1 MGNVKS
7 KSKPK
12 PKRENKGTRM
22 GREILTG
29 LDEVLRYFRGEPN
42 GVKATWVELTPTQL
56 AIRELIDARKEAGM
70 SIPDV
75 AAASGL
81 TAAWIRRLETAR
93 INSPTVD
100 ALSKYARAVGREL
113 RMSLQPTGPKRSA
126 ASK

>member
-1 MGNVKS
+1 MGKV

-12 PKRENKGTRM
+12 GKAKGTRM
-22 GREILTG
+22 GREILAG
-29 LDEVLRYFRGEPN
+29 LDEILRYFRGEPN

-93 INSPTVD
+93 VTNPTVD

-113 RMSLQPTGPKRSA
+113 RMSLEPGKAERPA
-126 ASK
+126 ASKSK

>member
-1 MGNVKS
+1 MPKVKV
-7 KSKPK
+7 KKTK
-12 PKRENKGTRM
+12 EKRPPLAERLM
-22 GREILTG
+22 EG
-29 LDEVLRYFRGEPN
+29 LDEVARFFRGEPN

-56 AIRELIDARKEAGM
+56 AVRELIDARTEAGM

-81 TAAWIRRLETAR
+81 TAAWIKRLETGR
-93 INSPTVD
+93 ISSPTVD

-113 RMSLQPTGPKRSA
+113 RMSLKPAAPKRAA

>member
-1 MGNVKS
+1 MGKM

-12 PKRENKGTRM
+12 SKAKGTRV
-22 GREILTG
+22 GREILAG
-29 LDEVLRYFRGEPN
+29 LDEILRYFRGEPN

-81 TAAWIRRLETAR
+81 TAAWVRRLETGR
-93 INSPTVD
+93 INSRWTPCRSTP
-100 ALSKYARAVGREL
+100 GR
-113 RMSLQPTGPKRSA
+113 SGGSCG
-126 ASK
+126 